1 VIKKENG
8 SHISHSNDGI
18 AGLCNLVIKEL
29 PFDKDVMNID
39 VAKSEEMIAR
49 EKPRLVLVGASEM
62 LFPIPLKELAEL
74 KERYGFILMYDAA
87 HVLGLIAG
95 KQFQSDI
102 AKYADII
109 TSSTH
114 KTFPSV
120 QSGLIMTNDKKIA
133 KKVKEKTRNL
143 IANFHAHKIPA
154 LAITALEMKKYG
166 KAYAEQTIKN
176 AKILARM
183 LDEFGFKV
191 IAKELDY
198 TESHQVIME
207 ENDTDE
213 KLNLLEKSNI
223 IANDCPLN
231 QSKGIRFGT
240 QEMTRFGMK
249 EKEMEKIAEF
259 IERILIEKESPFTVK
274 SEVIEFRSNFQELK
288 YCF

>member
-1 VIKKENG
+1 
-8 SHISHSNDGI
+8 
-18 AGLCNLVIKEL
+18 
-29 PFDKDVMNID
+29 
-39 VAKSEEMIAR
+39 
-49 EKPRLVLVGASEM
+49 
-62 LFPIPLKELAEL
+62 
-74 KERYGFILMYDAA
+74 
-87 HVLGLIAG
+87 
-95 KQFQSDI
+95 
-102 AKYADII
+102 
-109 TSSTH
+109 
-114 KTFPSV
+114 
-120 QSGLIMTNDKKIA
+120 MTNDKKIA